1 MIENTE
7 SQEMY
12 LTTIYALQKK
22 NGTVRSIDI
31 AAERGYS
38 KASVHNAMDRLAD
51 FGYIKFY
58 QGKITLTKCGL
69 EKVKN
74 IEQKHKTLVS
84 ALKLIGASDDSAEEN
99 ACRMEH
105 IITDDV
111 ATLLQLYVEQRTAE
125 QENIT
130 ATKV

>member
-22 NGTVRSIDI
+22 NGTVRSVDV

-84 ALKLIGASDDSAEEN
+84 ALKLIGASDDSAKKMLVVWN
-99 ACRMEH
+99 
-105 IITDDV
+105 
-111 ATLLQLYVEQRTAE
+111 TLLQTMWQLFCNFMSSNGLRSRK
-125 QENIT
+125 I
-130 ATKV
+130 